1 MMEEEKMNV
10 TTKENGL
17 LKDLRGQE
25 QLCIEKYEKYAAEA
39 CASELQT
46 LFHELADVERG
57 HLRVVNEMMN
67 GKVEAVG
74 GQGSSSGSCAC
85 DYKATYSDESCRKKD
100 AFLCS
105 DMLSTEKH
113 VSALYDT
120 SIFEFSDAQARN
132 VLNNIQAQEQQ
143 HGLRIYDFMSANG
156 MYQ

>member
-1 MMEEEKMNV
+1 MNV
-10 TTKENGL
+10 TTKESDL

-25 QLCIEKYEKYAAEA
+25 QICIEKYEKYASEA
-39 CASELQT
+39 CAPELQT
-46 LFHELADVERG
+46 LFHELADVERE
-57 HLRVVNEMMN
+57 HLRVVSEMMN

-74 GQGSSSGSCAC
+74 GRGTSSGSGAC
-85 DYKATYSDESCRKKD
+85 EHKASYTDEACRKKD
-100 AFLCS
+100 AFLCA

-120 SIFEFSDAQARN
+120 SIFEFSDSQARN

-143 HGLRIYDFMSANG
+143 HGLRIYDFMSANS

>member
-1 MMEEEKMNV
+1 MNV
-10 TTKENGL
+10 TTKESDL

-25 QLCIEKYEKYAAEA
+25 QICIEKYEKYASEA
-39 CASELQT
+39 SAPELQT
-46 LFHELADVERG
+46 LFHELADVERE

-74 GQGSSSGSCAC
+74 GQGSPAGSGAC
-85 DYKATYSDESCRKKD
+85 ENKATYTDEASRKKD
-100 AFLCS
+100 AFLCA

-120 SIFEFSDAQARN
+120 SIFEFSDSQARN

-143 HGLRIYDFMSANG
+143 HGLRIYDFMSANR